1 MEGIRHLPPSESP
14 KQTLEKH
21 QEAIS
26 AVLEECSRNN
36 EEIHVL
42 EEALT
47 SSPETLYKLYD
58 TVDKKYKAFL
68 GALVFA
74 VASQVGI
81 ISYQEKLFQK
91 TPQSHSDLIPEGERP
106 KHIDTA
112 KFIKDAK
119 DVGRTAVFYFPEKTT
134 SRTIVHLGQ
143 THATSEDTN
152 YELRDVIH
160 KSQTE
165 IAQILKK
172 MTTATTGVFI
182 EGYISKDKELTNF
195 IKETSARIEA
205 ATRIEE
211 INKIYTKAWHETET
225 KTEVAIL
232 NDVVGDRLTALGFKE
247 TSPLYYTK
255 GQQHLTLYQTGF
267 FPEEDAYTV
276 NNYNESSIAG
286 RAEILSARGYFDAEP
301 AETSEGNSKDT
312 RLREILKEKGEK
324 LGKLLTSFT
333 GKNTSLSAE
342 LQSISEYSADSIKV
356 MARSSEC
363 KESDECQKL
372 TQELVADTHS
382 IKKAIFDDREDI
394 AIELIAKYAKSST
407 QNQFPLVYGSAHN
420 FTRAVTNWNKN
431 NPEYQFN
438 LVTIKSK

>member
-143 THATSEDTN
+143 THA
-152 YELRDVIH
+152 
-160 KSQTE
+160 
-165 IAQILKK
+165 
-172 MTTATTGVFI
+172 
-182 EGYISKDKELTNF
+182 
-195 IKETSARIEA
+195 
-205 ATRIEE
+205 
-211 INKIYTKAWHETET
+211 
-225 KTEVAIL
+225 
-232 NDVVGDRLTALGFKE
+232 
-247 TSPLYYTK
+247 
-255 GQQHLTLYQTGF
+255 
-267 FPEEDAYTV
+267 
-276 NNYNESSIAG
+276 
-286 RAEILSARGYFDAEP
+286 
-301 AETSEGNSKDT
+301 
-312 RLREILKEKGEK
+312 
-324 LGKLLTSFT
+324 
-333 GKNTSLSAE
+333 
-342 LQSISEYSADSIKV
+342 
-356 MARSSEC
+356 
-363 KESDECQKL
+363 
-372 TQELVADTHS
+372 
-382 IKKAIFDDREDI
+382 
-394 AIELIAKYAKSST
+394 
-407 QNQFPLVYGSAHN
+407 
-420 FTRAVTNWNKN
+420 
-431 NPEYQFN
+431 
-438 LVTIKSK
+438 